1 MNNTQL
7 IMIAKK
13 LYPNKTVYDLTKEE
27 QSKVLDIYY
36 DYN

>member
-7 IMIAKK
+7 IMSAKK